1 MFENW
6 DAQHTVGAVLFV
18 VVAPVYLFF
27 IVRLAAYAFRS
38 GWLKAYLD
46 TYKDFN
52 KTKEDK

>member
-6 DAQHTVGAVLFV
+6 DAQRSVGVLLLLA
-18 VVAPVYLFF
+18 VAPVYLFF

-46 TYKDFN
+46 TFKDLN